1 MPEVNEQ
8 VQGTKQ
14 EFLKEFQKLCRTRQ
28 AWQAWSDLMETMA
41 CSISNAVDHSPKR
54 FQKREER
61 YAEAIKRLGG
71 VEVPSRLFA
80 IVVMALERNP
90 DQDFLGQIYMELNLG
105 SHWHGQ
111 FFTPYSVCQLMA
123 RVSIPAETLLEE
135 VDQRH
140 YVTVNDPACGAG
152 ATLIAA
158 VSRFRELKIDQL
170 HFLIAANDID
180 TVAAQM
186 CYIQLSLLGAA
197 GWVAIANTLS
207 DPVEGDPLMPVE
219 KESQEFYYTPM
230 YFHWAWAGRRRAKA
244 MDRALRLTRKP
255 ETGGCFFVIDT
266 ERKANIMA
274 DTKKYGTAV
283 EKLEAAKKTAGTQE
297 QMILDYLI
305 GRAREDT
312 GVAEDVMQEHK
323 TFHKCIAYI
332 FGKARKQVVHGM
344 AIVKDS
350 TVYEWAEDYY
360 HMDDAEQAKKEAEEA
375 KKAAEEKLR
384 AANAAI
390 AAKKGKAGKEKEDG
404 KKAEKEKAAEPA
416 EPVAEAEAGEE
427 DRVQMDDLPPAD
439 QAGDEVPA
447 AEKDKPARKK
457 SGSAGKKGGGAE
469 SPEQGPVKKPVK
481 ARKEK
486 KAKDEMDG
494 QLDMFA
500 FFGGE

>member
-14 EFLKEFQKLCRTRQ
+14 EFMKEFQKLCRTRQ

-123 RVSIPAETLLEE
+123 RVSIPDETLLEE
-135 VDQRH
+135 VDRRH

-244 MDRALRLTRKP
+244 MDMALRLTRKP

-323 TFHKCIAYI
+323 TFQKCMDYI
-332 FGKARKQVVHGM
+332 MGKARKQATKGVAM
-344 AIVKDS
+344 VKDS

-360 HMDDAEQAKKEAEEA
+360 HLDDAEQAKKEAEEA
-375 KKAAEEKLR
+375 KKRRED
-384 AANAAI
+384 
-390 AAKKGKAGKEKEDG
+390 AKKEKAGKEKEDG

-416 EPVAEAEAGEE
+416 EPVAEAEACEE

-439 QAGDEVPA
+439 QAGHEVPA

-457 SGSAGKKGGGAE
+457 SGSSGKKGGGAE
-469 SPEQGPVKKPVK
+469 GREQGPVKKPVK

-494 QLDMFA
+494 QLDMFS

>member
-14 EFLKEFQKLCRTRQ
+14 EFMKEFQKLCRTRQ

-71 VEVPSRLFA
+71 VEVPSKLFA

-105 SHWHGQ
+105 SRWHGQ

-123 RVSIPAETLLEE
+123 RVSIPDETLLEE
-135 VDQRH
+135 VDRRH

-244 MDRALRLTRKP
+244 MDMALRLTRKP

-297 QMILDYLI
+297 QLILDYLI

-323 TFHKCIAYI
+323 TFQKCMAYI
-332 FGKARKQVVHGM
+332 MGKARKQATNGVAM
-344 AIVKDS
+344 IKDS

-360 HMDDAEQAKKEAEEA
+360 HLDDAEQAKKEAEEA
-375 KKAAEEKLR
+375 KKRREE
-384 AANAAI
+384 
-390 AAKKGKAGKEKEDG
+390 AKKEKEDG
-404 KKAEKEKAAEPA
+404 KKAEKKAA

-439 QAGDEVPA
+439 QAGIEVPA

-457 SGSAGKKGGGAE
+457 SGSSGKKGGGAE
-469 SPEQGPVKKPVK
+469 GREQGTVKKPVK

-494 QLDMFA
+494 QLDMFS

>member
-1 MPEVNEQ
+1 
-8 VQGTKQ
+8 
-14 EFLKEFQKLCRTRQ
+14 
-28 AWQAWSDLMETMA
+28 MA

-123 RVSIPAETLLEE
+123 RVSIPDETLLEE
-135 VDQRH
+135 VERRH

-207 DPVEGDPLMPVE
+207 DPVEGDPLIPVE

-244 MDRALRLTRKP
+244 MDMALRLTRKP
-255 ETGGCFFVIDT
+255 ETGRCFFVIDT

-274 DTKKYGTAV
+274 DTKKFGTAV

-323 TFHKCIAYI
+323 TFQKCMDYI
-332 FGKARKQVVHGM
+332 MGKARKQATKGVAM
-344 AIVKDS
+344 IKDP

-360 HMDDAEQAKKEAEEA
+360 HLDDAEQAKKEAEEA
-375 KKAAEEKLR
+375 KKRREE
-384 AANAAI
+384 
-390 AAKKGKAGKEKEDG
+390 AKKEKTGKEKEDG

-416 EPVAEAEAGEE
+416 EPVAEAEADEE

-457 SGSAGKKGGGAE
+457 SGSAGKKSGGAE
-469 SPEQGPVKKPVK
+469 STEQGPVKKPVK
-481 ARKEK
+481 AKKEK